1 MSGLS
6 FAILSSLVPA
16 RVAYTPPQQFL
27 FLDQAG
33 VIDCP
38 TEANPPLQFV
48 EWRKDNQIFDPN
60 NFEDIKSLTNGSLLI
75 SLVGQPLLFS
85 FILLFHPLT
94 TLLF

>member
-1 MSGLS
+1 MSCIS

-38 TEANPPLQFV
+38 TEANPPVQFV

-60 NFEDIKSLTNGSLLI
+60 NFEDIKSLTNGTLLI
-75 SLVGQPLLFS
+75 SLVGQSLLFS